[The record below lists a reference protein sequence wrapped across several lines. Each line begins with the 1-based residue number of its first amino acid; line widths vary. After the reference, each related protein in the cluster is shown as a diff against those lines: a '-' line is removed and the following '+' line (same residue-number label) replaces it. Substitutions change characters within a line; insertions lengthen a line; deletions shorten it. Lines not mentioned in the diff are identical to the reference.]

1 MSRPSV
7 FRRYFLPGFVFQ
19 SVVIAGG
26 YGTGRELVEFFLTQG
41 PLGALAAV
49 AMSTVV
55 FSAVAMAT
63 FELARLNRAYDY
75 RHFFRALLG
84 RGWVLFEI
92 SYLILMV
99 LVLAVVAAASGAI
112 LEETFGLPYWMG
124 VAGIMLAVGALAFGG
139 SSIIEKVFSVWSFV
153 LYGVYIVFF
162 AWCFRDFGRDIVG
175 NLGAAPLGSGWAW
188 SGVRY
193 AGYNLAIIP
202 ACFSVLRS
210 HDNRRD
216 TLVAGALTGPIAMIP
231 ALLFVVAM
239 IGEFPSILDQRVP
252 SNQILEVLGSRG
264 FQVTFQVVLF
274 GTLIETGTGLI
285 HAVNER
291 IAGLLQDRER
301 RMPEWVRPTVAV
313 GFLLL
318 GTAVSR
324 FGLVGLIAS
333 GYGSLTLAFIAVYVV
348 PVLTLGV
355 WKIWRHASN
364 GPESPKL
371 SPSAPPP
378 PPRPPR
384 TNGPPAR
391 PW

>member
-1 MSRPSV
+1 L

-49 AMSTVV
+49 AVSTVV

-63 FELARLNRAYDY
+63 FELSRLNHAYDY
-75 RHFFRALLG
+75 RHFFQKLLG
-84 RGWVLFEI
+84 RAWILFEM

-99 LVLAVVAAASGAI
+99 LILAVVAAASGAI

-153 LYGVYIVFF
+153 LYGVYMVFF
-162 AWCFRDFGRDIVG
+162 AWCFRDFGRDIVA
-175 NLGAAPLGSGWAW
+175 NLDAAPVGGGWAW
-188 SGVRY
+188 SGLKY

-202 ACFSVLRS
+202 ACFSALRG
-210 HDNRRD
+210 HDIRRD

-239 IGEFPSILDQRVP
+239 IGEYPAILDQRVP
-252 SNQILEVLGSRG
+252 SNQILEVLGSRW

-291 IAGLLQDRER
+291 IAGLLKDRAR
-301 RMPEWVRPTVAV
+301 TMPEWVRPAVAV
-313 GFLLL
+313 AFLLL
-318 GTAVSR
+318 GTGVSQ
-324 FGLVGLIAS
+324 FGLVGLIAR
-333 GYGSLTLAFIAVYVV
+333 GYGTLTLAFIAIYVV

-355 WKIWRHASN
+355 WQIRRH
-364 GPESPKL
+364 
-371 SPSAPPP
+371 PSS
-378 PPRPPR
+378 
-384 TNGPPAR
+384 
-391 PW
+391 

>member
-1 MSRPSV
+1 MSKPSL

-49 AMSTVV
+49 AMGTLV

-63 FELARLNRAYDY
+63 FEFARLNRAYDY
-75 RHFFRALLG
+75 RRFFKKLLG
-84 RGWVLFEI
+84 PGWVVFEI

-124 VAGIMLAVGALAFGG
+124 VVGIMLAVGLLAFGG
-139 SSIIEKVFSVWSFV
+139 SGIIERVFSAWSLV
-153 LYGVYIVFF
+153 LYGTYVVFF
-162 AWCFRDFGRDIVG
+162 AWCFKDFGRDIVA
-175 NLGAAPLGSGWAW
+175 NLGAAPLGTGWAW
-188 SGVRY
+188 SGLRY

-202 ACFSVLRS
+202 ACFSVLRG

-239 IGEFPSILDQRVP
+239 IGEYPAILDQRVP
-252 SNQILEVLGSRG
+252 SNQILEVLGARW

-291 IAGLLQDRER
+291 IAGLMEDRKR
-301 RMPEWVRPTVAV
+301 VMPEWLRPTVAV
-313 GFLLL
+313 GFLLI
-318 GTAVSR
+318 GTAVSQ
-324 FGLVGLIAS
+324 FGLVGLIAR
-333 GYGSLTLAFIAVYVV
+333 GYGTLTLAFIAIYVV

-355 WKIWRHASN
+355 WKIRRHTA
-364 GPESPKL
+364 
-371 SPSAPPP
+371 A
-378 PPRPPR
+378 
-384 TNGPPAR
+384 
-391 PW
+391 